1 MIKKICFYSSVG
13 LASLIPFCSMADT
26 NPQFSADQL
35 YKPQL
40 NGYFRSGIGTSKD
53 SGGIRA
59 ENEYQKTLLGRLGNE
74 YDTYSEIGLGSEVYN
89 KDGKAFYAD
98 MMFSISSSGFS
109 ENEQTDVSDGSART
123 DDATFGLKQMNIRGK
138 GLLNWDPEAIMW
150 VGKRFYQRHDMH
162 IIDSKYLDVSGY
174 GAGIEHM
181 SVGPGKLSVAWM
193 RDDNFKNDTG
203 TVRIGPNGHPYKD
216 VLNVNIADIRYAD
229 LPVWEGGT
237 MEFAIDYAM
246 PNRTKGQHGVSV
258 ASSDA
263 DVTDGVSSIYYG
275 DVDNSVLLTAILN
288 QKVFGVDTETVLQ
301 YANSGYAHNMSS
313 TGGSWYDG
321 LNDNRGADGFKF
333 INTANI
339 QFTHRFSVDYVFVY
353 GQANDIDAD
362 HQDQKLFDFVTRPI
376 YQWDDYNKTMAE
388 IGYFNLDADHGTDQS
403 GHKFTIAQAWSA
415 GPGLF
420 ARPEIRLYA
429 TYIKSDEGQ
438 HPDSIADGDKD
449 SDIRFG
455 VQGEVWW

>member
-1 MIKKICFYSSVG
+1 
-13 LASLIPFCSMADT
+13 
-26 NPQFSADQL
+26 
-35 YKPQL
+35 
-40 NGYFRSGIGTSKD
+40 
-53 SGGIRA
+53 
-59 ENEYQKTLLGRLGNE
+59 
-74 YDTYSEIGLGSEVYN
+74 
-89 KDGKAFYAD
+89 
-98 MMFSISSSGFS
+98 MMFSMASSGYS
-109 ENEQTDVSDGSART
+109 ENENTDVADGSART
-123 DDATFGLKQMNIRGK
+123 DDATFGLKQLNIRGK
-138 GLLNWDPEAIMW
+138 GLLSWDPEAVMW

-193 RDDNFKNDTG
+193 RDDGFVHDTEAP
-203 TVRIGPNGHPYKD
+203 RIGPNGHPYRD

-229 LPVWEGGT
+229 LPVWQDGT

-246 PNRTKGQHGVSV
+246 PNRTKGQHGLSV
-258 ASSDA
+258 GAPGVGSS
-263 DVTDGVSSIYYG
+263 VTSSNIYYG
-275 DVDNSVLLTAILN
+275 DVKDSVLLTAILN
-288 QKVFGVDTETVLQ
+288 QKIFGVDTETVLQ
-301 YANSGYAHNMSS
+301 YGNHGYAHNMSE
-313 TGGSWYDG
+313 TGGSWYDA
-321 LNDNRGADGFKF
+321 LNDNSSADGFKF

-339 QFTHRFSVDYVFVY
+339 QLTHRFSVDYVFIY
-353 GQANDIDAD
+353 GQANDLDAN

-388 IGYFNLDADHGTDQS
+388 IGYFNLDTDHGIDQS

-429 TYIKSDEGQ
+429 TYIKADESGANSTNGHE
-438 HPDSIADGDKD
+438 HPDAIAAGDKD